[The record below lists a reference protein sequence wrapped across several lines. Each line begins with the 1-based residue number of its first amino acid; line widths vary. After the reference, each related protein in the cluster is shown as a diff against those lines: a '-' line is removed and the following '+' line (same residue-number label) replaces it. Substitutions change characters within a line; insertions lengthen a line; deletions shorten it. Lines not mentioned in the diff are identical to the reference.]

1 LVWRVA
7 LYALGVG
14 GGVGRLDALVHE
26 QVELD
31 GPELE
36 GELARVGLGEEE
48 QVADE
53 VEQPAGVPVDDA
65 EVALLLVAERA
76 VLLEQLD
83 VAADR
88 GQRSPQLVRDERDEL
103 VLHPVEL
110 AQLVGVL
117 AEAPVARLELPRDPV
132 EDREEREVE
141 REQRQTQDPRQT
153 CASG

>member
-1 LVWRVA
+1 PRGIA
-7 LYALGVG
+7 LQRRRQLLREPHELDALRVG
-14 GGVGRLDALVHE
+14 GGLGRLDALVHE

-76 VLLEQLD
+76 VLLEQL
-83 VAADR
+83 AAAAAR
-88 GQRSPQLVRDERDEL
+88 G
-103 VLHPVEL
+103 
-110 AQLVGVL
+110 
-117 AEAPVARLELPRDPV
+117 
-132 EDREEREVE
+132 
-141 REQRQTQDPRQT
+141 
-153 CASG
+153 